1 MKAITN
7 LKFETQNVKASI
19 SQSNLWLSEYK
30 SHVKSYPD
38 EKPYTQRLIGFIEDA
53 YRLLLSVEPYFDR
66 QVLRDGY
73 YNRYIKNKNEI
84 ESILNTQNE

>member
-7 LKFETQNVKASI
+7 LKFETQNIKASI
-19 SQSNLWLSEYK
+19 SHSNLWLSEYK
-30 SHVKSYPD
+30 QWVESNPN
-38 EKPYTQRLIGFIEDA
+38 EEPYTQRLIGLIKDA

-73 YNRYIKNKNEI
+73 YKRYIKNKSEI
-84 ESILNTQNE
+84 ESILNISL